1 MTSLSLPP
9 IEKVV
14 MNFSINDIFPISFL
28 RSNIESSLSQQ
39 ELDAAS
45 YHLSEGKYH
54 SNAGNH
60 VSVDSYVL
68 HDARLERVKN
78 FIDDGVKNYVNS
90 IIIPKNNIEFYVT
103 QSWFNYTKP
112 GQFHHR
118 HNHPN
123 SILSGVFYFNADP
136 EKDKIQFSNDIYR
149 TISIPAKEWTIR
161 NSKTWWVPVA
171 TGDLIIFPSYL
182 EHMVEQTVSDE
193 TRISLA
199 FNTFA
204 KGYFGDEVSNTA
216 LHLR

>member
-1 MTSLSLPP
+1 
-9 IEKVV
+9 
-14 MNFSINDIFPISFL
+14 
-28 RSNIESSLSQQ
+28 
-39 ELDAAS
+39 
-45 YHLSEGKYH
+45 
-54 SNAGNH
+54 
-60 VSVDSYVL
+60 
-68 HDARLERVKN
+68 
-78 FIDDGVKNYVNS
+78 
-90 IIIPKNNIEFYVT
+90 
-103 QSWFNYTKP
+103 
-112 GQFHHR
+112 
-118 HNHPN
+118 
-123 SILSGVFYFNADP
+123 LSGVFYFNADP